1 MKNKKEYYKK
11 ASSENIFI
19 EASELPGLTS
29 SRLKSTP
36 PIGAPKA
43 TETPAAAAAES
54 TYKANI
60 YVQGMSPLKHQV
72 SGQGK
77 LRQFEP
83 TSPLSSF
90 LRSCCTLRKG
100 C

>member
-1 MKNKKEYYKK
+1 MKFYLLKLRK
-11 ASSENIFI
+11 
-19 EASELPGLTS
+19 LPGLTS

-60 YVQGMSPLKHQV
+60 CIQGMSPLKHQG
-72 SGQGK
+72 SG
-77 LRQFEP
+77 
-83 TSPLSSF
+83 
-90 LRSCCTLRKG
+90 KG
-100 C
+100 N